1 MSREKNLI
9 KNTGILAIG
18 QLSSKLFTFL
28 LLPVYTS
35 LLLPEDYGVVD
46 VLQTVINLVL
56 YVATLQIESAIFRFL
71 IDNRDNTEIK
81 YLYGAFYCGFYDRN
95 HYADCIVGK

>member
-1 MSREKNLI
+1 M
-9 KNTGILAIG
+9 
-18 QLSSKLFTFL
+18 
-28 LLPVYTS
+28 
-35 LLLPEDYGVVD
+35 VD

-81 YLYGAFYCGFYDRN
+81 RIYLYGAFYCGFYDRN